1 VSFGVKTYLFSLLV
15 SSYVSSVEKCAVT
28 FNACSSSVANRHGV
42 VHIKT
47 VFVLSATFLVNF
59 LVIHLAFGI
68 SLNGILPVIRF
79 RIVAGC
85 SYLLYTVC
93 MFSLQQVNNTHVL
106 LFFWGHPV
114 FIGARLTYG
123 FSGIGA

>member
-1 VSFGVKTYLFSLLV
+1 
-15 SSYVSSVEKCAVT
+15 
-28 FNACSSSVANRHGV
+28 
-42 VHIKT
+42 VHIRT

-85 SYLLYTVC
+85 SYLLYTVR

-106 LFFWGHPV
+106 LFFRGHPV
-114 FIGARLTYG
+114 FIGARLTSG